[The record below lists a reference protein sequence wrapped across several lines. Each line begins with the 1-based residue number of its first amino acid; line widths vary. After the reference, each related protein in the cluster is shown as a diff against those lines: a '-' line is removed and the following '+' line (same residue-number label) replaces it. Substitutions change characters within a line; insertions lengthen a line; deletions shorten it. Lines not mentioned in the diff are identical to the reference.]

1 MNAIYREIVLI
12 FEASFCLVTN
22 DLMNRMLTQTI
33 IIVENGLVMNLR
45 IVLKMISCSTTVWD
59 MIATIR
65 SLRTNIP
72 EATTN
77 IHFMYGEDLRYSVCA
92 SFWLNIFVVPS
103 MHHPRIS
110 VVMIVERQCTAY
122 GDAM

>member
-45 IVLKMISCSTTVWD
+45 IVLKMMSCSTTVWD

-77 IHFMYGEDLRYSVCA
+77 IHFMYGED
-92 SFWLNIFVVPS
+92 
-103 MHHPRIS
+103 
-110 VVMIVERQCTAY
+110 
-122 GDAM
+122 